1 MYLQF
6 SKEQKINKCTTK
18 ELKLMLHLI
27 CGEVLIVVCMCVIT
41 VLSYVHFTFV
51 GVNLDS
57 A

>member
-1 MYLQF
+1 
-6 SKEQKINKCTTK
+6 
-18 ELKLMLHLI
+18 MLHLI

-57 A
+57 ALGQVVEPERRRRNVPEKK